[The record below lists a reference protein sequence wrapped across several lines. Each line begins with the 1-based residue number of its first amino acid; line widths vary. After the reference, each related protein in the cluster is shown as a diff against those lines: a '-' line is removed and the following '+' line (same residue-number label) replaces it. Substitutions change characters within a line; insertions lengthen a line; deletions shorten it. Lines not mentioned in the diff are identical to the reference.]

1 MENIRTI
8 FTNDYCET
16 HSDEAI
22 AEKQVQWYEEYGEV
36 IDEEKA
42 AEYLMEDTN
51 FWFEDELHMIEDF
64 IKNSEYSEF
73 LAVGSVGRWN
83 GTFAGGKVFHW
94 DHFTNT
100 LWDILT
106 DCDEFTISDVNGI
119 LRIEGAHHDGRVSFD
134 IKGITTRGE
143 AYYSNWEEN
152 WNDQRTEREVHE
164 RMWNDSHYTHV
175 LHFADKVYGKI
186 TKYKQ
191 KKSVPVMA

>member
-1 MENIRTI
+1 MENKRII
-8 FTNDYCET
+8 FTNDYCEICT
-16 HSDEAI
+16 DEAI
-22 AEKQVQWYEEYGEV
+22 AEKQCEYFEESGEL
-36 IDEEKA
+36 ISEEKA
-42 AEYLMEDTN
+42 AEWLMEDNN

-94 DHFTNT
+94 DHFTDT
-100 LWDILT
+100 MWDILT

-119 LRIEGAHHDGRVSFD
+119 LRIEGIHHDGGVSFD
-134 IKGITTRGE
+134 IKGITKRGYE
-143 AYYSNWEEN
+143 YYSNWEEN
-152 WNDQRTEREVHE
+152 WNDKRTEQEVHE
-164 RMWNDSHYTHV
+164 KMWNDSHYTHV

-186 TKYKQ
+186 TKHKQ